1 MEVSKSAGRAPL
13 RWVTRAGPPSV
24 HALGIAL
31 ASLPVLL
38 AAALLPLDAPP
49 LSLFA
54 CPLRAATGVPCLSC
68 GATHAFH
75 FALRGQLVA
84 ALLANPL
91 AALAALALALHCALT
106 LLRLC
111 GLPFAPAVPRPSP
124 RSATLLRAGGLAALA
139 ANWLFVLL
147 RDAR

>member
-1 MEVSKSAGRAPL
+1 M
-13 RWVTRAGPPSV
+13 
-24 HALGIAL
+24 

-54 CPLRAATGVPCLSC
+54 CPLRSLTGIPCLSC

-75 FALRGQLVA
+75 FALRGHFGA

-111 GLPFAPAVPRPSP
+111 GLSIVPDVPRPSP
-124 RSATLLRAGGLAALA
+124 RTAKLLRAGALTALA

-147 RDAR
+147 RSAL